1 MFDSS
6 FIIEPFKFNFMIN
19 AFIISIIISVPT
31 SLLSCFL
38 VLKGWALLGDAISHA
53 VLPGIILAFI
63 LNLPLL
69 IGAFLSGLSC
79 AVLTGYIS
87 DNCRVKPDTIM
98 GVVFSGFFGIGII
111 LYYFIDTTLHLDHIL
126 FGNLLGVENSEIK
139 SVLPLS
145 IIVSSI
151 IILKWKD
158 FFLYSFDL
166 VQAKAS
172 GLKIKVIHYI
182 LLSMISL
189 TVVIT
194 LSTTGLILAVG
205 LLISPGAISFLIVRK
220 FSQMLWISI
229 IICIFSTCFGTYLS
243 FFIDS
248 APAPT
253 IILVLTIIFILA
265 FMKKQLF
272 NSKKTNYF
280 G

>member
-1 MFDSS
+1 
-6 FIIEPFKFNFMIN
+6 
-19 AFIISIIISVPT
+19 
-31 SLLSCFL
+31 
-38 VLKGWALLGDAISHA
+38 
-53 VLPGIILAFI
+53 
-63 LNLPLL
+63 
-69 IGAFLSGLSC
+69 
-79 AVLTGYIS
+79 
-87 DNCRVKPDTIM
+87 
-98 GVVFSGFFGIGII
+98 
-111 LYYFIDTTLHLDHIL
+111 
-126 FGNLLGVENSEIK
+126 
-139 SVLPLS
+139 
-145 IIVSSI
+145 
-151 IILKWKD
+151 
-158 FFLYSFDL
+158 
-166 VQAKAS
+166 
-172 GLKIKVIHYI
+172 
-182 LLSMISL
+182 MISL

-272 NSKKTNYF
+272 NPKKTNYF